1 MKAFRTEVSIHASQ
15 EHVWSILSD
24 FGSYP
29 SWNPFILHV
38 NGQVGQKEKLRLTV
52 KLSVFPPVSFNAA
65 IDRLVP
71 GERIG
76 WNAVFLNGL
85 MNARHWFELYRLDS
99 GGTRLVHCE
108 EFTGVLSGPVLAI
121 LSGSFNKGYGL
132 MNLALKKESE
142 RR

>member
-15 EHVWSILSD
+15 ERVWSILSD

-38 NGQVGQKEKLRLTV
+38 SGRAGQKEKLRLTV
-52 KLSVFPPVSFNAA
+52 RLSVFPPVSFNAA
-65 IDRLVP
+65 IVSLVP

-76 WNAVFLNGL
+76 WHADFLNGL
-85 MNARHWFELYRLDS
+85 MKAHHWFELSRLDS

-108 EFTGVLSGPVLAI
+108 EFTGVLSGAVLAF

-132 MNLALKKESE
+132 MNIALKTASE
-142 RR
+142 RS